1 MIYLISKTGGC
12 TLSRSADGES
22 LALGQMAGDA
32 TPGRLSI
39 KEGSTMKTSA
49 PRGAKGQVGGGSGG
63 EWTQREDQVCL

>member
-1 MIYLISKTGGC
+1 MENL
-12 TLSRSADGES
+12 L
-22 LALGQMAGDA
+22 MAGDA
-32 TPGRLSI
+32 APARLSI